1 MQKQWNLTL
10 DYSYLPKK
18 ERDFK
23 FLNGCSGLPQRIVF
37 WPLPSLFSN
46 KQIIETQGQVFYEL
60 IVNKMQESKQL
71 PIENTDTKS
80 SYLRRQLNYCNRKTT
95 AFRVYL
101 SQKKGNFTFQGHSM
115 WDHYCFSGNRYNKDQ
130 ANKIHLFAIDHDEHL
145 MRLNIF

>member
-1 MQKQWNLTL
+1 M
-10 DYSYLPKK
+10 
-18 ERDFK
+18 
-23 FLNGCSGLPQRIVF
+23 NGCSGLPQRIVF

-60 IVNKMQESKQL
+60 IVNKMQKNKQL

-101 SQKKGNFTFQGHSM
+101 SQKKEILLSKDIACEIIIVFQGI
-115 WDHYCFSGNRYNKDQ
+115 GITKDQ